1 VRFTGYKYY
10 LILVD
15 DYNHFTWTYPLRNKS
30 DATSTIKQFY
40 ASILYQFHLSIQ
52 SFQCD
57 NGGEF
62 VNNEPR
68 ELFLARGIT

>member
-57 NGGEF
+57 NGGKF
-62 VNNEPR
+62 VNNELR
-68 ELFLARGIT
+68 